1 MSPKILRV
9 LKLAFIF
16 LWPFFAAQG
25 GYNEYFGFHVPLKT
39 PYTVIVLFTVAMLPG
54 LAVINLPFV
63 KDKALDAFLYS
74 SAYVVVFF
82 PLAFIHSFLT
92 GCYFRNCHYIGV

>member
-1 MSPKILRV
+1 MNPKILRV
-9 LKLAFIF
+9 LKLTFIF
-16 LWPFFAAQG
+16 LWPFFAAHG
-25 GYNEYFGFHVPLKT
+25 GYNEYFGLHVPLKN
-39 PYTVIVLFTVAMLPG
+39 PYTEIVLFAVAMLPG

-82 PLAFIHSFLT
+82 PLALLYSFVT
-92 GCYFRNCHYIGV
+92 GCYFRDCPYVGV